1 MTTCILQRA
10 TKSRLSMSIGDKNVT
25 ISGTEAQGFA
35 RLIEL
40 EGNAQ
45 RAFDRLMALSMDF
58 PWRAMHR
65 LGNRIIRKRIIL
77 DAALGSLYLRRDGL
91 GKLQAYRQKEGKCS
105 TSFLNAPHGWEQSD
119 EAKQATF
126 EQRVLVTEERL
137 VALLAM
143 EAPRG

>member
-10 TKSRLSMSIGDKNVT
+10 TKSRLMMSIGDKSVT

-45 RAFDRLMALSMDF
+45 KAFDRLMALSMDF

-65 LGNRIIRKRIIL
+65 LGNRIMRRRIITE
-77 DAALGSLYLRRDGL
+77 AKLGPLYLRRDGL
-91 GKLQAYRQKEGKCS
+91 GKLQAYRQHEGKCS
-105 TSFLNAPHGWEQSD
+105 TSFVGAPHEWEQSD

-126 EQRVLVTEERL
+126 EQRVLVSEERL
-137 VALLAM
+137 QVLLAM
-143 EAPRG
+143 EGRHA